1 MPQQRAVIIYNP
13 MSGRAGRRAE
23 DARHMTDL
31 LAARRIA
38 AQAHA
43 TAGPDDATRLAR
55 QAVSDGVEMIISYGG
70 DGTLNEVIQAMA
82 CSRAALAVWPG
93 GTSNVVARDLA
104 MPFAIE
110 RLAEVIATGKTR
122 RIALGLA
129 VGAGGRGPGAG
140 DQQMESSVV
149 ATSLPFNESAESN
162 LFAANR
168 PPAPGPRPLH
178 RYFVMMAG
186 IGLDASIAR
195 SVNKKLKRHAGEL
208 AYWVTGVKH
217 LFTWSAERFTI
228 TVDGQRFESTF
239 AIIGKGKGYGGRMTI
254 TPNARLDEPLFE
266 VYILPPQ
273 KSNLAYLRALSACM
287 RGKPETS
294 GATMIKG
301 RRVEANSSHAPWVEA
316 DGEVIGPLP
325 MTFEVVPDALTLIVP

>member
-1 MPQQRAVIIYNP
+1 MPQERAVIIYNP

-23 DARHMTDL
+23 DARHMISL
-31 LAARRIA
+31 LAARGI
-38 AQAHA
+38 QAEARA

-55 QAVSDGVEMIISYGG
+55 EAINDGVEIIISYGG
-70 DGTLNEVIQAMA
+70 DGTLNEVIQGMA
-82 CSRAALAVWPG
+82 ESRVALAVWPG
-93 GTSNVVARDLA
+93 GTSNVVARDLE

-110 RLAEVIATGKTR
+110 RIADVIATRKTQ

-129 VGAGGRGPGAG
+129 CRRGEGARGREGEGEKRSREAEEQRECAVEEQTGKQTISP
-140 DQQMESSVV
+140 
-149 ATSLPFNESAESN
+149 TPPLPK
-162 LFAANR
+162 
-168 PPAPGPRPLH
+168 H

-195 SVNKKLKRHAGEL
+195 SVNKKLKRRAGEY
-208 AYWVTGVKH
+208 AYWVTGLKH
-217 LFTWSAERFTI
+217 LFTWPAERFTI
-228 TVDGQRFESTF
+228 TVDGQKFESTF
-239 AIIGKGKGYGGRMTI
+239 AIIGKGKGYGGGMTI
-254 TPNARLDEPLFE
+254 TPNARLDEALFE
-266 VYILPPQ
+266 VYILPPL
-273 KSNLAYLRALSACM
+273 KSNLAYLRVLSACM